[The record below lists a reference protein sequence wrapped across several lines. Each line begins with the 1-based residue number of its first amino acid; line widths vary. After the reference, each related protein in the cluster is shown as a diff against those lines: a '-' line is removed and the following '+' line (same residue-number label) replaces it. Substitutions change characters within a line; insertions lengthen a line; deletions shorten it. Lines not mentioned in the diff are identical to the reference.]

1 MTSVS
6 LGQVL
11 GHLRRLGGPPGG
23 ELRDEQL
30 LERFVS
36 DRDETAF
43 AALLG
48 RHGPMVLGVCRTVL
62 RQEQDAEDAFQAT
75 FLKLAEKA
83 ATIRRRPSV
92 GSWLYGVA
100 YHLALRAR
108 TGRVRRRAHEQKVA
122 ARSAADPT
130 LQLALEEL
138 WQVLHEELR
147 RLSEKYRATLVLCH
161 LEGHSQDEAARLL
174 GWSVRRVKGRL
185 QRGREQLR
193 RRLSRRGLA
202 LPGGMLLTVLAVT
215 PSSAALPAA
224 LRDSTVRVALARSA
238 VSAKVAALLGSTDR
252 VAASACP
259 VLAALTLAAGL
270 AAGLLAVGAG
280 VLTAR
285 PQNRPAEEKIAAPA
299 PKRLPDSAVVEEGGR
314 VTVSSR
320 VLDPDGKPVPG
331 AQITMHHKERVRTG
345 PDGRFRFSFAKAE
358 ANEANGNWRAD
369 SWPGSQ
375 VVAAAPGY
383 GPEWTTIG
391 TLARGNV
398 TLRLVKDDVA
408 INGCVKDLQ
417 GKPVVGAS
425 VWVAWLKKADD
436 TMLVQHAWAGLTPN
450 VVMDKHG
457 RFTLRGIGRDRTAV
471 LRVAGPNIEYKH
483 EIPAVTRSLVDG
495 KPARSVS
502 VEVIAMPSKPIEGV
516 VRAGDTGKP
525 LAGVEVGARLA
536 DVPLVVYHYVATTD
550 ANGRYRITGVPKGAS
565 YEVRARPAKGQ
576 PYVPFTRR
584 FGDTESLKPIKADFN
599 LRRGVAIR
607 FRLIDKGTGKPV
619 QGIVQYDLVRANPH
633 WAEACSPH
641 SRNLLSSLEWFRSH
655 VPDKDLTINMVVY
668 PGPVVLIARAGFD
681 GPPYLKARLDPAD
694 VAKGYYPGAKG
705 EPINGFFEIANAYR
719 RLDLKPTDKPVTFDL
734 FLDPGR
740 TLKGKLVGPDDKPVP
755 GATAYGLSWQGTREG
770 GRYSH
775 AEVLKTADFAA
786 TSLDPNAS
794 YTLSF
799 IHKERKLIGHVTV
812 RGDAKGPL
820 SVHLQR
826 WGVVAGRLV
835 DATGEPLA
843 GRPLQL
849 RYPALAEPG
858 MRLLEQ
864 SWQTN
869 GEGRFRVEGLLPGL
883 KHELI
888 LGKSHTFKD
897 LSVGPGQTRELGDIK
912 LDPATLPRK

>member
-36 DRDETAF
+36 ARDEAAF

-48 RHGPMVLGVCRTVL
+48 RHGPMVLGLCRSVL
-62 RQEQDAEDAFQAT
+62 GQEQDAEDAFQAT

-83 ATIRRRPSV
+83 ASIRRRPSV

-108 TGRVRRRAHEQKVA
+108 TGRVRRRTHEQKA
-122 ARSAADPT
+122 TAHSAADPA

-147 RLSEKYRATLVLCH
+147 RLPEKYRAALVLCH
-161 LEGHSQDEAARLL
+161 LEGHSQDEAAQLL
-174 GWSVRRVKGRL
+174 NWSVRRVKGRL

-193 RRLSRRGLA
+193 RHLARRGLA

-215 PSSAALPAA
+215 PSSAALPPA
-224 LRDSTVRVALARSA
+224 LRDATVR
-238 VSAKVAALLGSTDR
+238 AALLGGAKR

-259 VLAALTLAAGL
+259 ILVALTLAAGL
-270 AAGLLAVGAG
+270 FAAGAG
-280 VLTAR
+280 VLAPR
-285 PQNRPAEEKIAAPA
+285 LQNHPAEKKIAAPA
-299 PKRLPDSAVVEEGGR
+299 PQRLPASSVVEDGGR

-331 AQITMHHKERVRTG
+331 AQISMHHKERVRTG

-358 ANEANGNWRAD
+358 ANEANGNWRPD

-375 VVAAAPGY
+375 IVAAAPGY

-408 INGCVKDLQ
+408 IIGCVKDLQ

-436 TMLVQHAWAGLTPN
+436 TLLVQHAWAGLTPN
-450 VVMDKHG
+450 VATDKHG
-457 RFTLRGIGRDRTAV
+457 RFTLHGIGRDRTAV

-483 EIPAVTRSLVDG
+483 EIPVVTRSLVDG

-502 VEVIAMPSKPIEGV
+502 VEVIALPSKPIEGV
-516 VRAGDTGKP
+516 VRARDTGKP

-536 DVPLVVYHYVATTD
+536 DVPLIVYHHVATTD
-550 ANGRYRITGVPKGAS
+550 ANGRYRITGMPKGAS
-565 YEVRARPAKGQ
+565 YEIRARPARGQ

-584 FGDTESLKPIKADFN
+584 FGDTESLKPIKADFS
-599 LRRGVAIR
+599 LRRGVALR

-641 SRNLLSSLEWFRSH
+641 SRNLLSSLEWFRGH
-655 VPDKDLTINMVVY
+655 VPDRDLTFDMVVY

-694 VAKGYYPGAKG
+694 VARGYYPGAKG
-705 EPINGFFEIANAYR
+705 EPINGFFEMANAYR

-740 TLKGKLVGPDDKPVP
+740 TLKGKLLGPDGKPVP
-755 GATAYGLSWQGTREG
+755 GATAYGLSWQATREG
-770 GRYSH
+770 GRYTH

-786 TSLDPNAS
+786 TSLHPNAS

-820 SVHLQR
+820 SVRLQP
-826 WGVVAGRLV
+826 WGAVTGRLV

-843 GRPLQL
+843 GVSLTL

-858 MRLLEQ
+858 MRPPEQ

-888 LGKSHTFKD
+888 LGKGGSLKD
-897 LSVGPGQTRELGDIK
+897 LSVGPGQTRELGDVK
-912 LDPATLPRK
+912 LDPATLPRQ